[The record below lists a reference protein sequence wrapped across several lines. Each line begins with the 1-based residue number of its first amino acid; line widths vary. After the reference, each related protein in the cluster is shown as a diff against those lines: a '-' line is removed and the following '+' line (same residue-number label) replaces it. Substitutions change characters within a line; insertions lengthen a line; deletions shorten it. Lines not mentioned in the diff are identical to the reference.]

1 MTTNRFFYKFV
12 RGTYQ
17 PMITIGVKFPT
28 GWYPLETYVDSGA
41 EYTVIEAAIAESI
54 GFDYRQGRRI
64 YLRVG
69 DGGLIPVYLNSL
81 NLQLG
86 SVQFPCRIGFSEQLK
101 VNVSV
106 LGKADVFDNFRVC
119 FAQSQRLLTFET
131 V

>member
-1 MTTNRFFYKFV
+1 MSANHFFYKVV

-17 PMITIGVKFPT
+17 PIVTIGVKFPV

-41 EYTVIEAAIAESI
+41 EYTVIEAAIADSV

-69 DGGLIPVYLNSL
+69 NGSLIPIYLNTL
-81 NLQLG
+81 DIQLG
-86 SVQFPCRIGFSEQLK
+86 SVQFPCHVGFSEQLN

-106 LGKADVFDNFRVC
+106 LGKADVFDRFRVC
-119 FAQSQRLLTFET
+119 FAQS
-131 V
+131 